1 MMDEVKDSAV
11 HSSAPKSPCAAG
23 VDVGATLAKIAIR
36 DASGELS
43 FESLPATEI
52 ARLGQRIS
60 SLAPEQLGVT
70 GGGASRLA
78 ELLEI
83 PCRRHDE
90 FTAWGAG
97 ARRLLDPE
105 TWSGDAPSLL
115 ISLGTGTS
123 VLKMDADSTSYV
135 GGTAVGGGT
144 ILGLSSAILGTT
156 NFDEICALARAGD
169 RTQIDLMVS
178 DIYRP
183 GEIHL
188 PDDLS
193 ASAFGKLGL
202 MSNSPGG
209 KEPEN
214 LAAAILALVGET
226 VGQIV
231 GGLSYVT
238 QAEQIIFAG
247 STLRDNPFLR
257 DVLAARTR
265 LMGRKP
271 LFLPH
276 CEFGGATG
284 ALVLCDGED

>member
-1 MMDEVKDSAV
+1 MDEVKDSAV
-11 HSSAPKSPCAAG
+11 HSSGPKSPCAVG
-23 VDVGATLAKIAIR
+23 VDLGATLAKIVIR
-36 DASGELS
+36 DSSGGLR
-43 FESLPATEI
+43 FEYLPAPETD
-52 ARLGQRIS
+52 RLRRRIS
-60 SLAPEQLGVT
+60 SLAPEQLGLT

-105 TWSGDAPSLL
+105 SWSRDAPSLL
-115 ISLGTGTS
+115 ISLGTGTA
-123 VLKMDADSTSYV
+123 VLRMDGDSTSYI

-144 ILGLSSAILGTT
+144 IQGLASAMLGTT
-156 NFDEICALARAGD
+156 DFKEICALAEAGD
-169 RTQIDLMVS
+169 RTRVDLMVS

-188 PDDLS
+188 PDDLT
-193 ASAFGKLGL
+193 AAAFGKLGL

-214 LAAAILALVGET
+214 LAAAILGLVGEC
-226 VGQIV
+226 VGQIC
-231 GGLSYVT
+231 GGLSYVA
-238 QAEQIIFAG
+238 QAEQIIFGG

-265 LMGRKP
+265 AVGRKP

-276 CEFGGATG
+276 CEYAGATG
-284 ALVLCDGED
+284 ALVLCDRED